1 MRNNV
6 AHLSRSGSR
15 VVMLNPVIECIKS
28 KYIHM
33 DFIFSANKKHSPG
46 SFAKK
51 VIIKKV
57 SLVISCF
64 LYIIKHISK
73 NQEITKETFL

>member
-1 MRNNV
+1 
-6 AHLSRSGSR
+6 
-15 VVMLNPVIECIKS
+15 
-28 KYIHM
+28 M
-33 DFIFSANKKHSPG
+33 DFIFSANKKT
-46 SFAKK
+46 FTRQFWKK